1 MEKSRLGN
9 ILFIAALLLSL
20 LAATTF
26 YLSRNAERAKR
37 MWTEGELQKTVLAKH
52 EVEKER
58 DELMKAKEA
67 LESQLTDTQS
77 QAQRLSDEVAQE
89 KRAREALTTEL
100 AQTRRESIDAKSRL
114 EAERKEK
121 LTLTEELA
129 RAKQGYQSVNSELT
143 TLRQAK
149 EALERRVKEM
159 LASQA
164 TEAQTIVVKP
174 SSPTAPAASAP
185 KSSAEGKVL
194 VVNREFN
201 FVVVNLGSKD
211 GLKNGTPLTILR
223 GNSSIAKA
231 QVERLYDNMVAA
243 TLLSEQDKQ
252 KVQEG
257 DRALVS

>member
-9 ILFIAALLLSL
+9 ILFVAALLLSL
-20 LAATTF
+20 LAAVTF
-26 YLSRNAERAKR
+26 YLGRNAERAKR
-37 MWTEGELQKTVLAKH
+37 LWTEGELQKTVLAKH

-58 DELMKAKEA
+58 NELTKAKEA
-67 LESQLTDTQS
+67 LESQLTDTKS
-77 QAQRLSDEVAQE
+77 QAQRLSEEVAQE

-100 AQTRRESIDAKSRL
+100 AQTRRESSDAKSRL
-114 EAERKEK
+114 ETERKEK

-129 RAKQGYQSVNSELT
+129 RAKQGYQAVNSELT

-174 SSPTAPAASAP
+174 SAATASASR
-185 KSSAEGKVL
+185 SSLEGKVL

-211 GLKNGTPLTILR
+211 GLKTGTPLAILR
-223 GNSSIAKA
+223 GDKSIAKA

-257 DRALVS
+257 DLVRVQ